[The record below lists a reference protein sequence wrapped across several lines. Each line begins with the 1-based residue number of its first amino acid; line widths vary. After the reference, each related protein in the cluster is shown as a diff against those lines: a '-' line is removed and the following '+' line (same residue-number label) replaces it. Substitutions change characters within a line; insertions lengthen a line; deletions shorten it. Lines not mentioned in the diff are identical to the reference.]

1 MNNAEKFW
9 IDKILSVALDR
20 NDPWVNREYTIRI
33 IEINSEKIC
42 FGVNGVH
49 GRLYATKEFLLNYRP
64 MNTVTT
70 ETQTISKPIVEL
82 HPDHAPMVERQVM
95 VRAWYPFN
103 TGVRVW
109 PTTYLICNQTGH
121 RSKLLYTDN
130 VGKYPHWQWLPAG
143 ERFLMVFEALPDEC
157 ISFDLYEDIP
167 EPGEFHIKNIL
178 RNKLEVYDVSMR

>member
-9 IDKILSVALDR
+9 IDKILTVAVDR

-33 IEINSEKIC
+33 IEINPENIC
-42 FGVNGVH
+42 FGVNGLH

-64 MNTVTT
+64 KNTITT

-82 HPDHAPMVERQVM
+82 HPDHSPMEERQVM
-95 VRAWYPFN
+95 VRAWFDYS
-103 TGVRVW
+103 TSLRIW
-109 PTTYLICNQTGH
+109 ASTYLICNQTGH

-143 ERFLMVFEALPDEC
+143 ERFLMVFEALPMDC
-157 ISFDLYEDIP
+157 LSFDLYEDIP
-167 EPGEFHIKNIL
+167 EPGEFHIKNIR
-178 RNKLEVYDVSMR
+178 RNKMEVYDVPMI